1 MMFLNP
7 ALLWLLIPLILAIWK
22 LPKLTERM
30 HVIILL
36 LLILALSR
44 PVLEHALQEA
54 SIEAKDVIIA
64 VDVSFSMQATDIQP
78 TRYAFAK
85 ETIAEF
91 LKSNPSDNI
100 MLIAFTSNPLLLSP
114 PTTDHTLIN
123 IALDTLNPAFILTK
137 GTSLESLFK
146 KLAAIKSGP
155 KHLILISDGGEE
167 KDVEVL
173 VSLVHEANIHLTVL
187 ALATNT
193 GVRISKEDGTYL
205 KDKEGNLV
213 ISRINPLLQSLS
225 SRVDGRYFTA
235 SSTPLSTAQALSSA
249 IDTKENQ
256 AQKVQKL
263 QRYYLELY
271 QVPLALALL
280 LFFMLHTRGIK
291 YLIILFTLFGFQ
303 AEASIESSVLDRY
316 HLSLAYKHYQKAD
329 YTTALVHLKKI
340 KIPSLQSQVTLANTY
355 YKQHAFKQSIKVYK
369 SIHSTSASIKQQLYY
384 NIANAYAL
392 QKTYSKAK
400 VYYTKALQLG
410 RDEDIEHNLALV
422 VLLVDKKDAKLGIAH
437 PKSQDGSA
445 SKSDSQEEK
454 DETSDEDKPS
464 SSSGDGGTSASK
476 KEKQEKNK
484 LLDGGRDERQ
494 PLSSKVYEL
503 INKGY
508 IYETQPW

>member
-1 MMFLNP
+1 MFLNP
-7 ALLWLLIPLILAIWK
+7 AFLWLLIPLVLAIWK
-22 LPKLTERM
+22 LPKLTERI

-44 PVLEHALQEA
+44 PVLEHALQKA

-137 GTSLESLFK
+137 GTSLENLFK
-146 KLAAIKSGP
+146 KLATIKSGP

-173 VSLVHEANIHLTVL
+173 VSLVYEANIHLTVL
-187 ALATNT
+187 ALGTNT

-225 SRVDGRYFTA
+225 SRVDGKYLTK
-235 SSTPLSTAQALSSA
+235 SSTPLSTAHVLSSA
-249 IDTKENQ
+249 IHTKENQ

-263 QRYYLELY
+263 RRYYLELY
-271 QVPLALALL
+271 QIPLALALL

-291 YLIILFTLFGFQ
+291 YLIVLFTLFGFQ
-303 AEASIESSVLDRY
+303 AEASMLDRY
-316 HLSLAYKHYQKAD
+316 HLSLAYEHYKKAD
-329 YTTALVHLKKI
+329 YTTALLHLKKI
-340 KIPSLQSQVTLANTY
+340 KIPSLQSQMTLANTY
-355 YKQHAFKQSIKVYK
+355 YKQHAFKQSIKVYN

-410 RDEDIEHNLALV
+410 LDEDIEHNLALV
-422 VLLVDKKDAKLGIAH
+422 VLLVDKQNAKLGIAH

-445 SKSDSQEEK
+445 SKSDSQKEK
-454 DETSDEDKPS
+454 DETSDADKPS

-494 PLSSKVYEL
+494 PLGSKVYEL

-508 IYETQPW
+508 IYEIQPW